1 MGLEL
6 NCLKCLFDRHFQR
19 VCTQP
24 DRDKAMM
31 YMLEF
36 CRIVGEMMA
45 DEPAPLIAPQM
56 NEVYDALFGVSNKYE
71 KIKKRS
77 NDYVE
82 AKSESISKIIDA
94 SQDPILSAL
103 KYARVGNYID
113 YAALGDDVSDET
125 LDGLLDTALSDDID
139 MDEYRRMMS
148 DLEGAKSL
156 VYITDNAGE
165 IVLDRLLIERL
176 LRRFPQL
183 DITVAVRGFPIAN
196 DATRADAAYVGLN
209 RLVRVIDSGSPVA
222 GTYLPDIS
230 DWLRELLEGADV
242 IIAKGQG
249 NFETMHGCG
258 LNVYYVFLCKCELFR
273 TMFNVPQLTGMLVN
287 ENRV

>member
-1 MGLEL
+1 MRLQL

-19 VCTQP
+19 VFAQP
-24 DRDKAMM
+24 DREKAVE
-31 YMLEF
+31 YMQEF
-36 CRIVGEMMA
+36 CRIVGELEPDA
-45 DEPAPLIAPQM
+45 PAPLVAPRM
-56 NEVYDALFGVSNKYE
+56 NAVYDRLFGASDKYE

-94 SQDPILSAL
+94 SQDPILTAL

-139 MDEYRRMMS
+139 MDEYRRMVS
-148 DLEGAKSL
+148 DLETAKSL

-176 LRRFPQL
+176 MKRFPKL
-183 DITVAVRGFPIAN
+183 DITVAVRGNPIVN
-196 DATRADAAYVGLN
+196 DATREDAAYVGLN

>member
-1 MGLEL
+1 MRLQL

-19 VCTQP
+19 ACAQP
-24 DRDKAMM
+24 DREKAVEYMM
-31 YMLEF
+31 EF
-36 CRIVGEMMA
+36 CRIVGDLEPDA
-45 DEPAPLIAPQM
+45 PAPLIAPQM
-56 NEVYDALFGVSNKYE
+56 NDVYERLFGASDKYE

-82 AKSESISKIIDA
+82 AKAENISNIIDQ
-94 SQDPILSAL
+94 SQDPILAAL

-125 LDGLLDTALSDDID
+125 LDELLESALGDDID
-139 MDEYRRMMS
+139 TDEYRRMMG
-148 DLEGAKSL
+148 DLETAKSL

-176 LRRFPQL
+176 LKRFPQL
-183 DITVAVRGFPIAN
+183 DITVAVRGNPIAN
-196 DATRADAAYVGLN
+196 DATRKDAAYVGID
-209 RLVRVIDSGSPVA
+209 RLVRVVDNGSRIA
-222 GTYLPDIS
+222 GTYLPDIG
-230 DWLRELLEGADV
+230 DELRGLLDSADV

-273 TMFNVPQLTGMLVN
+273 TMFKVPQLTGMFVN